1 MNDMSVKTFLR
12 IGLVVASVAIA
23 IILSI
28 RLSQGAIDAL
38 TGAIVGSIVV
48 GTATG
53 VLGWRQGWDD
63 AMQRSSQPQVN
74 YHIKQTH
81 PAQPQGH
88 QTVMPQHFALPAPQQ
103 PQYSTPQ
110 PYPNYMPPTHQPQ
123 GNGLNWTP
131 VIPPAPSAPVE
142 FADSDSG
149 NDDPVFVS

>member
-1 MNDMSVKTFLR
+1 MNDMSTKTFIR

-23 IILSI
+23 IVLSI

-38 TGAIVGSIVV
+38 TGVIVGSIVV

-74 YHIKQTH
+74 YVIKQTQ
-81 PAQPQGH
+81 PARGG
-88 QTVMPQHFALPAPQQ
+88 QTVMPQHFALPAPQH
-103 PQYSTPQ
+103 SMPQ
-110 PYPNYMPPTHQPQ
+110 PYPNYMPPTQSQ

-131 VIPPAPSAPVE
+131 VTPAAPVE
-142 FADSDSG
+142 FADSDG
-149 NDDPVFVS
+149 DNDDPVFVL